1 MPPRE
6 LVCLAPELR
15 QLSKATLDANRR
27 ANWISRDP
35 DVLYASLRNR
45 GKGFLT
51 CVSGAPRPRVESVNQ
66 PDNPLF

>member
-27 ANWISRDP
+27 AN
-35 DVLYASLRNR
+35 
-45 GKGFLT
+45 
-51 CVSGAPRPRVESVNQ
+51 
-66 PDNPLF
+66 